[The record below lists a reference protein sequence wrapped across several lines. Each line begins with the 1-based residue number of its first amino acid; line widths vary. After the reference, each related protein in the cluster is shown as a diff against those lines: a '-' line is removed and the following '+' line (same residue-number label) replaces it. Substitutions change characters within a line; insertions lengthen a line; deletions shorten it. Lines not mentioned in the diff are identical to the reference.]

1 VELMDGCEEFLKKQK
16 FRYPVHV
23 EMFKCD
29 AYVLV
34 LSWDDAAGLTV
45 FKGHYLGDEEIIIAD
60 ERHWK
65 KWPVAVR
72 LQAIQHMPQILDQI
86 NDHLVKLIGR
96 VEPVIDELLRCFD
109 IRNPWM
115 DDDEAH
121 ERELDRMYGPEKRR
135 KQKYGRR

>member
-1 VELMDGCEEFLKKQK
+1 MELMDGCEEFLTRQK

-72 LQAIQHMPQILDQI
+72 LQAIQHMPQILEQI
-86 NDHLVKLIGR
+86 NDHLVGR
-96 VEPVIDELLRCFD
+96 VEPVIDELLSCFD
-109 IRNPWM
+109 TRNPWM
-115 DDDEAH
+115 DDGEAH
-121 ERELDRMYGPEKRR
+121 ERELNRMYGPEKRGR
-135 KQKYGRR
+135 HGRR